1 MKTGYKFILVIF
13 ISSVFFTG
21 CAVVK
26 QSVYLQNVEVDGPIN
41 QPPLHITGGQQKH
54 TITFSPKVYIN
65 TEKNYTGT
73 AGGHTNVNS
82 SGFFQIDT
90 VISSDGTGSYKE
102 SSANSFE
109 YRGKNL
115 NWNMPD
121 ISVGFQVDAAL
132 SNHFAVGGGINYAE
146 IGGSKLING
155 SVGIGIFTEKK
166 GSAVR
171 FDFGL
176 LFQSM
181 YYNSSSVI
189 ITTVN
194 PTFGKETTEVSF
206 FRDENKSSST
216 NFYGSFTY
224 NTTNRNSLIN
234 FYLNISYFGQTVLD
248 YEPENLARDVYPL
261 SFVTNDVSHGKIFTS
276 FLSLTPGIYSDIPD
290 WGRLSLGVGLL
301 KEISID
307 NSSSSLFITPLIQ
320 FDMMF

>member
-1 MKTGYKFILVIF
+1 MKTVFNYFLAAF
-13 ISSVFFTG
+13 ISCLFLTG
-21 CAVVK
+21 CAIVK

-65 TEKNYTGT
+65 TDKNYRGT
-73 AGGHTNVNS
+73 AGGHTSVNS
-82 SGFFQIDT
+82 SGFFQVDT
-90 VISSDGTGSYKE
+90 VINSDGTGRYKE

-109 YRGKNL
+109 YRGRNL

-121 ISVGFQVDAAL
+121 MSVGFQVDAAL
-132 SNHFAVGGGINYAE
+132 SDHFAVGGGINYAE
-146 IGGSKLING
+146 VAGSKLLNG
-155 SVGIGIFTEKK
+155 SFGIGIFTEKR

-171 FDFGL
+171 LDFGL

-181 YYNSSSVI
+181 HYNSSSVI
-189 ITTVN
+189 ITTVT
-194 PTFGKETTEVSF
+194 PSFGNESTEISF
-206 FRDENKSSST
+206 FRDINKCSAT

-224 NTTNRNSLIN
+224 NSVNRNSLIN
-234 FYLNISYFGQTVLD
+234 FYLNLSYFGQTVLD
-248 YEPENLARDVYPL
+248 YEPENLARDTYPF

-290 WGRLSLGVGLL
+290 CGRLSLGVGLL

-307 NSSSSLFITPLIQ
+307 NSSRSLFISPVVQ